1 MLISSL
7 FSGGSQQS
15 QPKGAEKQK
24 DKSETGNTEK
34 NNAKAKD
41 EQPAAQETQPTA
53 ETAPAQSSQA
63 AAPAQKA
70 QAPAAEAPAPVAPTP
85 VATSDAEDSGM
96 SEAQARAAAEARIEA
111 AQARSL
117 IDSIAPVSSSPQQAS
132 KSYLSAL
139 LKSNAPTEAAS
150 TAKSAAEPVA
160 DKADKALKAA
170 A

>member
-41 EQPAAQETQPTA
+41 EQPAAQETQPSA

-85 VATSDAEDSGM
+85 GATSDSGM

>member
-1 MLISSL
+1 MLVNC
-7 FSGGSQQS
+7 
-15 QPKGAEKQK
+15 
-24 DKSETGNTEK
+24 T
-34 NNAKAKD
+34 AKAKD
-41 EQPAAQETQPTA
+41 DQPAAQETQPTA
-53 ETAPAQSSQA
+53 ET
-63 AAPAQKA
+63 APAQKA

-96 SEAQARAAAEARIEA
+96 SEAQARAAAEAP
-111 AQARSL
+111 QARSL

>member
-1 MLISSL
+1 MLVSSL

-34 NNAKAKD
+34 NTAKAKD

-53 ETAPAQSSQA
+53 ET
-63 AAPAQKA
+63 APAQKA

>member
-1 MLISSL
+1 
-7 FSGGSQQS
+7 
-15 QPKGAEKQK
+15 
-24 DKSETGNTEK
+24 
-34 NNAKAKD
+34 
-41 EQPAAQETQPTA
+41 
-53 ETAPAQSSQA
+53 
-63 AAPAQKA
+63 
-70 QAPAAEAPAPVAPTP
+70 AEAPAPVAPTP

>member
-1 MLISSL
+1 MHVRRGEAHLCVHA
-7 FSGGSQQS
+7 
-15 QPKGAEKQK
+15 KGA
-24 DKSETGNTEK
+24 G
-34 NNAKAKD
+34 
-41 EQPAAQETQPTA
+41 
-53 ETAPAQSSQA
+53 
-63 AAPAQKA
+63 
-70 QAPAAEAPAPVAPTP
+70 
-85 VATSDAEDSGM
+85 ATH
-96 SEAQARAAAEARIEA
+96 RRFNIEA